1 MTSFLE
7 GRIWWGQKAR
17 GDEALSFEAKAEKSL
32 DSHIQG
38 FLIGDDW
45 KTNMVESE
53 VEGYGGC
60 VLVLFYCAPSKTSK
74 EVMHFEKKDFSALL
88 FSFSFLPKKG
98 RNNLLLLGRTHE
110 GFDLMFAGWDSDTI
124 AQ

>member
-7 GRIWWGQKAR
+7 GRIWWSQKAR

-45 KTNMVESE
+45 KTNMVESG
-53 VEGYGGC
+53 VEGYEGC
-60 VLVLFYCAPSKTSK
+60 VLDLFYCAPSKTSK
-74 EVMHFEKKDFSALL
+74 EVMHFEKIKIFSLALFLL
-88 FSFSFLPKKG
+88 FFLGGVFSRG
-98 RNNLLLLGRTHE
+98 VC
-110 GFDLMFAGWDSDTI
+110 
-124 AQ
+124 

>member
-7 GRIWWGQKAR
+7 GRIWWSQKAR

-45 KTNMVESE
+45 KTNMVDSG
-53 VEGYGGC
+53 VEGYGCC
-60 VLVLFYCAPSKTSK
+60 VLDIFYCAPSKTSK
-74 EVMHFEKKDFSALL
+74 EVMHFEK
-88 FSFSFLPKKG
+88 
-98 RNNLLLLGRTHE
+98 
-110 GFDLMFAGWDSDTI
+110 
-124 AQ
+124 